1 MTIEDGDDVGATMT
15 EHEPGAQLMMQL
27 GARARLRWTAAT
39 EHRLEQEADDE
50 DGVGTESEL
59 LVGVHARLEA
69 AAPDERPAHGRWGT
83 VVALALAA
91 SLVLVVRW
99 AAAPDAAP
107 SLPPYEELMFETGL
121 HQVRG
126 DAPAEDVPVVDGQA
140 SVTWRFGPQTET
152 TIAVALR
159 IHAVGPQ
166 VRCLA
171 VTEGQRI
178 MPSGAIELQ
187 GPVDQVLGLGPGEWS
202 LTVLVGPRSW
212 SVEAE
217 DPCAR
222 TEQGQWLPGVR
233 AVASRRL
240 VVIPAVD

>member
-1 MTIEDGDDVGATMT
+1 MTIEDDDVGATMT

-27 GARARLRWTAAT
+27 GARARQRWTAAT
-39 EHRLEQEADDE
+39 EYRLEQAFDDE
-50 DGVGTESEL
+50 GGDGTESEL
-59 LVGVHARLEA
+59 LAGVQARLEA
-69 AAPDERPAHGRWGT
+69 AAEGDRPARGRWGP
-83 VVALALAA
+83 VVAIVLAA
-91 SLVLVVRW
+91 SLVLVVW
-99 AAAPDAAP
+99 WTATPDAVP
-107 SLPPYEELMFETGL
+107 SLPRYHERMFETGL

-126 DAPAEDVPVVDGQA
+126 DAPSEDVPVVDGQA

-152 TIAVALR
+152 TLAVALR

-178 MPSGAIELQ
+178 MPSGAIELH
-187 GPVDQVLGLGPGEWS
+187 GTVDQVLGLGPGQWS
-202 LTVLVGPRSW
+202 LTVLVGPPTW
-212 SVEAE
+212 PAKAE

-222 TEQGQWLPGVR
+222 SEQGQWLPGVR